1 MADFPLDKVS
11 KKELLTLK
19 HDFAA
24 STDEL
29 LAAFTVGDLFKQ
41 WYAPE
46 GWTVQSENFIFE
58 PKIGGRIQL
67 VMEHESGP
75 NVVAPMYLRFES
87 ITDQLLEFT
96 EAIAGPDGQ
105 SSDQEIG
112 WRLQFVPGTVVTEDG
127 VGQGTTLVLEQAPL
141 PAAVHEQ
148 ATATWHQTFTQ
159 LEKMLKPNS

>member
-1 MADFPLDKVS
+1 
-11 KKELLTLK
+11 
-19 HDFAA
+19 
-24 STDEL
+24 
-29 LAAFTVGDLFKQ
+29 
-41 WYAPE
+41 
-46 GWTVQSENFIFE
+46 
-58 PKIGGRIQL
+58 
-67 VMEHESGP
+67 MEHESGP

-105 SSDQEIG
+105 PSDQEIG